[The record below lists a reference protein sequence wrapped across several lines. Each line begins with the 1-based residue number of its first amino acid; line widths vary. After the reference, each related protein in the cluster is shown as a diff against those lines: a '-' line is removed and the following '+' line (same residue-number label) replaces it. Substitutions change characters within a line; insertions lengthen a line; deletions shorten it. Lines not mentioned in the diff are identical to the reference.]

1 MRWRISQSHSPVSP
15 KEQHM
20 AEQPTQGES
29 AAQSAESV
37 PEHTGHN
44 AHNYTNRLIHETSP
58 YLLEHAH
65 NPVDWYPWGEE
76 ALAKAKA
83 EDKPILLSVGYSACH
98 WCHRL
103 AAESFENE
111 ETARLMN
118 ENFVSIKV
126 DREERPDIDALYMD
140 AVQAMTGSGGWP
152 MTVFLTPEGL
162 PFYGG
167 TYFPPKDRYGMPGFP
182 TLLQRISD
190 YYRTRRDKV
199 EETAA
204 QFRDFYSRRVRLQ
217 GLAIGEEGQDST
229 SDLAVLKEAVGRL
242 AAAFDGTYGGFGSA
256 PKFPHPM
263 ALDFLLQQHLR
274 RAARDAQ
281 ISPGTNQQVSS
292 DPARPRDSEL
302 GIVEFTLEKM
312 ANGGIYDQIGGGFHR
327 YSVDERWL
335 VPHFEKMLYDNALLS
350 RAYLHAYQVTGEPF
364 YRRICEETLD
374 YVQREMLSPEGGFYS
389 TQDADS
395 EGEEGKFYLWTP
407 AEVKDALGEEDG
419 ALFCAFYDVT
429 ERGNFEHKN
438 ILHVDHS
445 LEEIARQQGVS
456 VERLEQALARGREVL
471 YDVRARRVWP
481 GLDTKILTGWNG
493 LMLRSFAEAA
503 RVLGR
508 DDYRANAELTAN
520 FLLTTMNSGE
530 RLLRSY
536 RDGQAKLKGYLDDYA
551 NLALALLELY
561 QTTQNPLWF
570 SEARELADQMIDLFR
585 DEEDGGFFST
595 GKDHE
600 ALVGRP
606 KELTD
611 NATPSGNSSAA
622 ELLLRLA
629 AYTGEDI
636 YRSHA
641 ETILRTLAPAMAEH
655 PSALSQM
662 LIALDFLIGP
672 AYEVAI
678 IGDPAAP
685 DTRALLDV
693 INQQFRPN
701 LVLAVVRPDD
711 SAAINAIPL
720 LQERPQRDGAAT
732 AYVCQHFA
740 CKQPVTTPEA
750 LAAQLQYVNP
760 A

>member
-1 MRWRISQSHSPVSP
+1 MSN
-15 KEQHM
+15 
-20 AEQPTQGES
+20 QGHKDT
-29 AAQSAESV
+29 
-37 PEHTGHN
+37 EHR
-44 AHNYTNRLIHETSP
+44 YTNRLIHETSP

-98 WCHRL
+98 WCHVL
-103 AAESFENE
+103 AHESFENE
-111 ETARLMN
+111 DTARLMN

-167 TYFPPKDRYGMPGFP
+167 TYFPPRDRYGMPGFP

-190 YYRTRRDKV
+190 YYRNKREKV
-199 EETAA
+199 EETAE
-204 QFRDFYSRRVRLQ
+204 QFRDFYSRRVHLERLTAAEIAQ
-217 GLAIGEEGQDST
+217 EGGN
-229 SDLAVLKEAVGRL
+229 DLAVLKEAVGRL
-242 AAAFDGTYGGFGSA
+242 AASFDGSFGGFGGA

-263 ALDFLLQQHLR
+263 SLDFLLHQHLR
-274 RAARDAQ
+274 RAAPQAK
-281 ISPGTNQQVSS
+281 SAS
-292 DPARPRDSEL
+292 ARPRDSEV
-302 GIVEFTLEKM
+302 GMVEFTLEKM

-327 YSVDERWL
+327 YSVDDRWL

-364 YRRICEETLD
+364 YRRVVEETLD
-374 YVQREMLSPEGGFYS
+374 YVQREMLSKDGGFYS

-407 AEVKDALGEEDG
+407 AEVKAALGEEDGAGARAPNGSENAEAGLRQAPVAAG

-429 ERGNFEHKN
+429 EQGNFEHKN
-438 ILHVDHS
+438 ILHVDHA
-445 LEEIARQQGVS
+445 LAEIAEQQGVS
-456 VERLEQALARGREVL
+456 IERLEQALARGREVL
-471 YDVRARRVWP
+471 YDARAKRVWP
-481 GLDTKILTGWNG
+481 GLDNKILTGWNG

-508 DDYRANAELTAN
+508 DDYRADAERTAD
-520 FLLTTMNSGE
+520 FLLSTMNSGG

-536 RDGQAKLKGYLDDYA
+536 RDGQAKLKGYLEDYA

-561 QTTQNPLWF
+561 QTTHNARWF
-570 SEARELADQMIDLFR
+570 SEARKLADQMIDLFW
-585 DEEDGGFFST
+585 DEADGGFFST

-606 KELTD
+606 KELMD

-629 AYTGEDI
+629 AYTGEDD
-636 YRSHA
+636 YRSRA
-641 ETILRTLAPAMAEH
+641 ETILRPLVPAMAEH

-662 LIALDFLIGP
+662 LIALDFLVGP

-685 DTRALLDV
+685 DTRALLDALR
-693 INQQFRPN
+693 QEFRPN
-701 LVLAVVRPDD
+701 LVLAVARPDD
-711 SAAINAIPL
+711 SAAINAVPL
-720 LQERPQRDGAAT
+720 LQERPQRNGAAT
-732 AYVCQHFA
+732 AYVCQNFA
-740 CKQPVTTPEA
+740 CKEPVTTPEA
-750 LAAQLQYVNP
+750 LAAQLRAASV
-760 A
+760 

>member
-1 MRWRISQSHSPVSP
+1 MSNQEH
-15 KEQHM
+15 KD
-20 AEQPTQGES
+20 AEQR
-29 AAQSAESV
+29 
-37 PEHTGHN
+37 H
-44 AHNYTNRLIHETSP
+44 TNRLIHETSP

-76 ALAKAKA
+76 ALVKAKE

-111 ETARLMN
+111 DTARLMN

-182 TLLQRISD
+182 TLLRRISD
-190 YYRTRRDKV
+190 YYRDKREKV

-204 QFRDFYSRRVRLQ
+204 QFRDFYSRRVHLD
-217 GLAIGEEGQDST
+217 LPSVGEIAQEGGN
-229 SDLAVLKEAVGRL
+229 DLAVLKEAVGRL
-242 AAAFDGTYGGFGSA
+242 AAAFDGTAGGFGGA

-263 ALDFLLQQHLR
+263 SLDFLLHQHLR
-274 RAARDAQ
+274 RAGRDAQ
-281 ISPGTNQQVSS
+281 ITTGDAAPQEKSTA
-292 DPARPRDSEL
+292 ARPRDSEL
-302 GIVEFTLEKM
+302 GMVEFTLEKM

-327 YSVDERWL
+327 YSVDDRWL

-350 RAYLHAYQVTGEPF
+350 RAYLHAYQITGEPF
-364 YRRICEETLD
+364 YRRVVEETLD
-374 YVQREMLSPEGGFYS
+374 YVQREMLSKDGGFYS

-407 AEVKDALGEEDG
+407 AEVRAALGERDG
-419 ALFCAFYDVT
+419 AFFCAFYDVT
-429 ERGNFEHKN
+429 EQGNFEHKN

-445 LEEIARQQGVS
+445 IKEICQSLKISDQT
-456 VERLEQALARGREVL
+456 LKQALARGRKKL
-471 YDVRARRVWP
+471 YDVRAKRVWP
-481 GLDTKILTGWNG
+481 GLDNKILTGWNG

-508 DDYRANAELTAN
+508 DDYRASAERTAD
-520 FLLTTMNSGE
+520 FLLSTMNSNG

-536 RDGQAKLKGYLDDYA
+536 RDGQAKLKGYLEDYA

-561 QTTQNPLWF
+561 QTTHDTRWF
-570 SEARELADQMIDLFR
+570 SESRKLADQMLDLFW
-585 DEEDGGFFST
+585 DEADGGFFST

-600 ALVGRP
+600 ELVGRP
-606 KELTD
+606 KELMD

-629 AYTGEDI
+629 AYTGEDS
-636 YRSHA
+636 YRSRA
-641 ETILRTLAPAMAEH
+641 ETILRPLVPAMAEH

-672 AYEVAI
+672 IYEVAI

-685 DTRALLDV
+685 DTRALLDALH
-693 INQQFRPN
+693 QEFRPN
-701 LVLAVVRPDD
+701 LVLAVARPDD
-711 SAAINAIPL
+711 TDAINAVPL
-720 LQERPQRDGAAT
+720 LRERPQRDASAT
-732 AYVCQHFA
+732 AYVCQNFA
-740 CKQPVTTPEA
+740 CKEPVTAPEA
-750 LAAQLQYVNP
+750 LAAQLR
-760 A
+760 AAS

>member
-1 MRWRISQSHSPVSP
+1 MSNQ
-15 KEQHM
+15 
-20 AEQPTQGES
+20 
-29 AAQSAESV
+29 
-37 PEHTGHN
+37 EHTGAEPRH
-44 AHNYTNRLIHETSP
+44 TNRLIHETSP
-58 YLLEHAH
+58 YLLQHAH

-76 ALAKAKA
+76 ALAKAKT
-83 EDKPILLSVGYSACH
+83 EDKPILLSVGYSSCH
-98 WCHRL
+98 WCHVMES
-103 AAESFENE
+103 ESFENE
-111 ETARLMN
+111 TTAQLMN
-118 ENFVSIKV
+118 EHFVNIKV

-182 TLLQRISD
+182 ALLRRISN
-190 YYRTRRDKV
+190 YYRTQREKV

-204 QFRDFYSRRVRLQ
+204 QFRDFYNRRVRLAQ
-217 GLAIGEEGQDST
+217 PMAGEISQDS
-229 SDLAVLKEAVGRL
+229 SRDLTVLKEAVGRL
-242 AAAFDGTYGGFGSA
+242 AASFDNSSGGFGGA

-263 ALDFLLQQHLR
+263 SLDFLLHQRLR
-274 RAARDAQ
+274 RAA
-281 ISPGTNQQVSS
+281 GTPQASS
-292 DPARPRDSEL
+292 ASAHPSDSEL

-312 ANGGIYDQIGGGFHR
+312 ARGGIYDHIGGGFHR
-327 YSVDERWL
+327 YAVDDRWL

-350 RAYLHAYQVTGEPF
+350 RVYLHTYQITGKPF

-374 YVQREMLSPEGGFYS
+374 YVQREMLHPAGGFSS

-395 EGEEGKFYLWTP
+395 EGVEGKFYLWTP
-407 AEVKDALGEEDG
+407 AEVKDALGAEDG

-429 ERGNFEHKN
+429 EHGNFEHKN
-438 ILHVDHS
+438 ILHVDHTLEAIAQQQNVS
-445 LEEIARQQGVS
+445 L
-456 VERLEQALARGREVL
+456 ERLEQALARGRQVL

-508 DDYRANAELTAN
+508 NDYRASAERTAD
-520 FLLTTMNSGE
+520 FLLSAMNSNG

-536 RDGQAKLKGYLDDYA
+536 RDGQAKLKGYLEDYA

-561 QTTQNPLWF
+561 QTTHNARWF
-570 SEARELADQMIDLFR
+570 SAARKLADQMIDLFW
-585 DEEDGGFFST
+585 DEQDGGFFST

-600 ALVGRP
+600 QLIGRP
-606 KELTD
+606 KELMD
-611 NATPSGNSSAA
+611 NATPSGNSAAA

-629 AYTGEDI
+629 AYTGEDD
-636 YRSHA
+636 YRSRA
-641 ETILRTLAPAMAEH
+641 ETILRPLVPAMAEH

-672 AYEVAI
+672 TYEVAI
-678 IGDPAAP
+678 IGDPTAP
-685 DTRALLDV
+685 DTRALLDTL
-693 INQQFRPN
+693 NQQFRPN
-701 LVLAVVRPDD
+701 LVLAVARPDD
-711 SAAINAIPL
+711 SAAISAVPL

-732 AYVCQHFA
+732 AYVCQNFA
-740 CKQPVTTPEA
+740 CKEPVTAPDA
-750 LAAQLQYVNP
+750 LAAQLQLQSSNP
-760 A
+760 I

>member
-1 MRWRISQSHSPVSP
+1 MANERATKAGYGEKLMSNQNP
-15 KEQHM
+15 KD
-20 AEQPTQGES
+20 T
-29 AAQSAESV
+29 
-37 PEHTGHN
+37 EHRH
-44 AHNYTNRLIHETSP
+44 TNRLIHETSP

-76 ALAKAKA
+76 ALQKAKA
-83 EDKPILLSVGYSACH
+83 EDKPVLLSVGYAACH
-98 WCHRL
+98 WCHVL
-103 AAESFENE
+103 AHESFENE
-111 ETARLMN
+111 DTARLMN

-140 AVQAMTGSGGWP
+140 AVQALTGSGGWP

-182 TLLQRISD
+182 TLLRRISD
-190 YYRTRRDKV
+190 YYRTKREKV

-204 QFRDFYSRRVRLQ
+204 QFRDFYSRRVRLEQ
-217 GLAIGEEGQDST
+217 ALAGAMGQESANDQAT
-229 SDLAVLKEAVGRL
+229 LKEAVGQF
-242 AAAFDGTYGGFGSA
+242 AAAFDGTAGGFGGA

-263 ALDFLLQQHLR
+263 SLDFLLHQHLR
-274 RAARDAQ
+274 RVARDAAITTSAAAQ
-281 ISPGTNQQVSS
+281 PESA
-292 DPARPRDSEL
+292 PARPRDSEL
-302 GIVEFTLEKM
+302 GMVEFSLEKM

-327 YSVDERWL
+327 YSVDDRWL

-374 YVQREMLSPEGGFYS
+374 YVQREMLSPDGGFYS

-395 EGEEGKFYLWTP
+395 EGVEGKFYLWTP
-407 AEVKDALGEEDG
+407 AEVKTALGEEDGAG

-429 ERGNFEHKN
+429 EQGNFEHKN
-438 ILHVDHS
+438 ILHIDHS
-445 LEEIARQQGVS
+445 LKEIAEQQNVS
-456 VERLEQALARGREVL
+456 IEQLEQALARGREVL
-471 YDVRARRVWP
+471 YGVRAKRVWP
-481 GLDTKILTGWNG
+481 GLDNKILTGWNG

-508 DDYRANAELTAN
+508 DDYRASAERTAD
-520 FLLTTMNSGE
+520 FLLITMNSNG

-536 RDGQAKLKGYLDDYA
+536 RDGQAKLKGYLEDYA

-561 QTTQNPLWF
+561 QTTYQPRWF
-570 SEARELADQMIDLFR
+570 SAARALADQMIELFW
-585 DEEDGGFFST
+585 DDEDGGFFST
-595 GKDHE
+595 GTDHE
-600 ALVGRP
+600 ELIGRP
-606 KELTD
+606 KELMD

-629 AYTGEDI
+629 AYTGEDD
-636 YRSHA
+636 YRARA
-641 ETILRTLAPAMAEH
+641 ETILRPLVPAMAEH

-678 IGDPAAP
+678 IGDPTAD

-701 LVLAVVRPDD
+701 LVLAVARPDD
-711 SAAINAIPL
+711 SAASSAVPL
-720 LQERPQRDGAAT
+720 LQERPQRNGAAT
-732 AYVCQHFA
+732 AYVCQDFA
-740 CKQPVTTPEA
+740 CKEPVTTPEA
-750 LAAQLQYVNP
+750 LAAQLATVMS

>member
-1 MRWRISQSHSPVSP
+1 MSNQ
-15 KEQHM
+15 
-20 AEQPTQGES
+20 
-29 AAQSAESV
+29 
-37 PEHTGHN
+37 EHIDTKPRH
-44 AHNYTNRLIHETSP
+44 TNRLIHETSP

-65 NPVDWYPWGEE
+65 NPVDWYPWSEE
-76 ALAKAKA
+76 ALTKAKT
-83 EDKPILLSVGYSACH
+83 EDRPILLSVGYSACH
-98 WCHRL
+98 WCHRM

-118 ENFVSIKV
+118 QHFVSIKV

-190 YYRTRRDKV
+190 YYRNKREQV

-204 QFRDFYSRRVRLQ
+204 QFRDFYSRRVRLEQ
-217 GLAIGEEGQDST
+217 ASAGEIGQEDAASGQ
-229 SDLAVLKEAVGRL
+229 AALKEAVGRL
-242 AAAFDGTYGGFGSA
+242 AASFDGTHGGFGGA

-263 ALDFLLQQHLR
+263 SLDFLLHQRLR
-274 RAARDAQ
+274 RAAQDAETTA
-281 ISPGTNQQVSS
+281 SATQQDKSAS
-292 DPARPRDSEL
+292 ASPRDSEL
-302 GIVEFTLEKM
+302 GMVEFTLEMM

-327 YSVDERWL
+327 YAVDDRWL

-350 RAYLHAYQVTGEPF
+350 RAYLHAYQITGEPF

-374 YVQREMLSPEGGFYS
+374 YVQREMLSQDGGFYS

-395 EGEEGKFYLWTP
+395 EGVEGKFYLWTP
-407 AEVKDALGEEDG
+407 AEVKAALGEEDG

-429 ERGNFEHKN
+429 ERGNFEHTN
-438 ILHVDHS
+438 ILHVDHA
-445 LEEIARQQGVS
+445 LKEIAEQQSVS

-471 YDVRARRVWP
+471 YRRRSERVWP

-508 DDYRANAELTAN
+508 DDYRASAERAAN
-520 FLLTTMNSGE
+520 FLLATMNSSG

-536 RDGQAKLKGYLDDYA
+536 RDGQAKLKGYLEDYA

-561 QTTQNPLWF
+561 QTTHTPRWF
-570 SEARELADQMIDLFR
+570 SAARQLADQMIDLFW
-585 DEEDGGFFST
+585 DETDGGFFST

-600 ALVGRP
+600 ELVGRP
-606 KELTD
+606 KELMD
-611 NATPSGNSSAA
+611 NATPSGNSSAV

-629 AYTGEDI
+629 AYTGEDA
-636 YRSHA
+636 YRARA
-641 ETILRTLAPAMAEH
+641 ETILRPLVPAMAEH

-672 AYEVAI
+672 VHEVAV

-693 INQQFRPN
+693 VNRQFRPN
-701 LVLAVVRPDD
+701 LVLAVARPDD
-711 SAAINAIPL
+711 TTAINTVPL

-732 AYVCQHFA
+732 AYVCQNFA
-740 CKQPVTTPEA
+740 CKQPVTAPEA
-750 LAAQLQYVNP
+750 LAEQLQSRHP